1 MGAKAKYDI
10 APIIRNGFIVGLRKY
25 CADNNKTIPEV
36 FADWLEKDGVGNVLG
51 IVAKYSIREANISGS
66 VELNHTFGD
75 VSQTLGFLERNL
87 GIGTDNPSEESMQN
101 QSLLPPPVRT
111 Q

>member
-1 MGAKAKYDI
+1 MAARNRPGLSENTRLRIKTSMLVKRLEDHAVGKVKMEATQVQAAKILLDRTLPVIRYDH
-10 APIIRNGFIVGLRKY
+10 
-25 CADNNKTIPEV
+25 
-36 FADWLEKDGVGNVLG
+36 
-51 IVAKYSIREANISGS
+51 ISGS

-87 GIGTDNPSEESMQN
+87 GIGTDNPSEEPMQDK
-101 QSLLPPPVRT
+101 SLLPPPVRT